1 MFKLFAAALLLIA
14 VAAAAGP
21 TKNRVLVLLESPALK
36 QSHSVYLKSLED
48 RGFQVTLKRADDS
61 NLALIKFGEFVY
73 DHLVIFAPGVQ
84 DFGGSI
90 NVAEISNFI
99 DRGGNVLVA
108 GSSKLGDAI
117 RELATENGFEF
128 DEEPT
133 SVIDHHNYD
142 ATLDAG
148 DHTTVVVDPKNLI
161 KAKLITGNSETFG
174 PILYRGI
181 ALVSSSSNKLKLD
194 VLTASTTSYSFAPG
208 KAVNEYPAAIGRS
221 TVLVG
226 ALQARNNARVIL
238 TGSIDMFSDEFINAN
253 VAQAGAKP
261 TKSGNGDFV
270 NSLTKWVFQEVGVLR
285 VKSVTHH
292 KVGEAKPPREYT
304 ITEDVEYSIEIEEL
318 REGKWIPFEA
328 KDVQLE
334 FVRIDPFVRTYL
346 KGSNGKFKTVFK
358 LPDVYGVF
366 KFLVDYR
373 RVGYTHLFDVQQVS
387 VRPLLHTQYERF
399 LRSAYP
405 YYVSSISMMAG
416 VFLFSFVFL
425 YFREPTKVV
434 TTTTTTET
442 KKIK

>member
-1 MFKLFAAALLLIA
+1 MFKILAAALLLTA
-14 VAAAAGP
+14 LATAAGP

-36 QSHSVYLKSLED
+36 QSHSIYLKSLED

-73 DHLVIFAPGVQ
+73 DHLIIFAPGVQ
-84 DFGGSI
+84 DFGGSLS
-90 NVAEISNFI
+90 VAEITNFI

-133 SVIDHHNYD
+133 AVIDHHNYD
-142 ATLDAG
+142 ATLDGG
-148 DHTTVVVDPKNLI
+148 DHTTIIVDPKNLI

-181 ALVSSSSNKLKLD
+181 SLISSSSNKLKLD
-194 VLTASTTSYSFAPG
+194 VLTGSTTAYSFAPG
-208 KAVNEYPAAIGRS
+208 KAVNEYPSAIGRS

-226 ALQARNNARVIL
+226 ALQARNNARVII
-238 TGSIDMFSDEFINAN
+238 TGSVDMFSDEFINAN
-253 VAQAGAKP
+253 VAKAGVKP
-261 TKSGNGDFV
+261 TKSGNGEFV
-270 NSLTKWVFQEVGVLR
+270 KSLTKWVLQEVGVIR

-292 KVGEAKPPREYT
+292 KVGEKNPPREYT

-318 REGKWIPFEA
+318 REGKWVPFEA

-346 KGSNGKFKTVFK
+346 KGTNGKFKTVFK

-373 RVGYTHLFDVQQVS
+373 RIGYTHLFDVQQVS

-405 YYVSSISMMAG
+405 YYVSSISMMVG

-434 TTTTTTET
+434 TTTTIET

>member
-1 MFKLFAAALLLIA
+1 MFKILAAALLLTA
-14 VAAAAGP
+14 LASTAAGP

-36 QSHSVYLKSLED
+36 QSHSIYLKSLED

-73 DHLVIFAPGVQ
+73 DHLIIFAPGVQ
-84 DFGGSI
+84 DFGGSLS
-90 NVAEISNFI
+90 VAEITNFI

-133 SVIDHHNYD
+133 AVIDHHNYD
-142 ATLDAG
+142 ATLDGG
-148 DHTTVVVDPKNLI
+148 DHTTIIVDPKNLI

-181 ALVSSSSNKLKLD
+181 SLISSSSNKLKLD
-194 VLTASTTSYSFAPG
+194 VLTGSTTAYSFAPG
-208 KAVNEYPAAIGRS
+208 KAVNEYPSAIGRS

-226 ALQARNNARVIL
+226 ALQARNNARVII
-238 TGSIDMFSDEFINAN
+238 TGSVDMFSDEFINAN
-253 VAQAGAKP
+253 VAKAGVKP
-261 TKSGNGDFV
+261 TKSGNGEFV
-270 NSLTKWVFQEVGVLR
+270 KSLTKWVLQEVGVIR

-292 KVGEAKPPREYT
+292 KVGEKNPPREYT

-318 REGKWIPFEA
+318 REGKWVPFEA

-346 KGSNGKFKTVFK
+346 KGTNGKFKTVFK

-373 RVGYTHLFDVQQVS
+373 RIGYTHLFDVQQVS

-405 YYVSSISMMAG
+405 YYVSSISMMVG

-434 TTTTTTET
+434 TTTTIET